1 MYLAYRQ
8 RRTSS
13 ETIYFVPEHLAKAIR
28 LLVPRLPAGKRVKP
42 VKKRESVFADV
53 SERSWSAAIPL
64 AGLEAGLRFKLGAV
78 DLRAALRLELGTA
91 DIRTS
96 LPFQLDAVDLR
107 TALRTLVVSL
117 MSAAHISS
125 LGHTP
130 ARADS
135 DNIKEIM
142 HKQSQ
147 HSQVQVTSTYG
158 KNADAELAVRRRAEE
173 AYHAWQS
180 ILDPTQAQ
188 SSPSPDQ
195 QEDGQNGPALPAV
208 APLSVQ
214 QLEKRRMQFDCVE
227 IPTRTTRTR
236 SEELAEPAAK
246 RRRG

>member
-1 MYLAYRQ
+1 SQHRPGDPTFGERACWLFETGHGTDVKMYLAYRQ

-64 AGLEAGLRFKLGAV
+64 AGLEA
-78 DLRAALRLELGTA
+78 
-91 DIRTS
+91 
-96 LPFQLDAVDLR
+96 
-107 TALRTLVVSL
+107 
-117 MSAAHISS
+117 AHISS

-147 HSQVQVTSTYG
+147 HSQIQVTSTYG

-173 AYHAWQS
+173 AYHAWQR